1 VIADA
6 DGLPRVLVVDHP
18 VTRLGVRLA
27 LDGGAVVC
35 GEAED
40 VVDAVGIARREQPD
54 VCLVGMGVADG
65 GVEAVGR
72 LREAFPGVAVVAMA
86 HEPDP
91 EELLAAVRAGAIGYI
106 PACIER
112 SALRRVIR
120 AARDGEAAVPRTL
133 VLELMQ
139 ELRAAAGD
147 GRHDLTA
154 RQVQILGMLRVG
166 SSTAQI
172 AERLRI
178 SPITVRRHVSALV
191 RKTGVENRE
200 ALVQYEHGSIPA

>member
-1 VIADA
+1 MIADG
-6 DGLPRVLVVDHP
+6 DRLPRVLVVDHP

-27 LDGGAVVC
+27 VDGMAVVC

-40 VVDAVGIARREQPD
+40 VVGAIAIARREQPD
-54 VCLVGMGVADG
+54 VCLVGMGVTDG

-72 LREAFPGVAVVAMA
+72 LREAVPGVAVVAMT

-91 EELLAAVRAGAIGYI
+91 EELLAAVRAGAMGYI

-112 SALRRVIR
+112 GALRRVIR
-120 AARDGEAAVPRTL
+120 AARDGEAAVPRML
-133 VLELMQ
+133 VLQLIQ

-147 GRHDLTA
+147 GRDDLTA
-154 RQVQILGMLRVG
+154 REVQVLGMLRVG

-172 AERLRI
+172 AERLQI

-191 RKTGVENRE
+191 RKTGVEDRE
-200 ALVQYEHGSIPA
+200 ALVQ